1 MCSHDYERIDNYLI
15 CTLCGIEQDNFQI
28 IEENYYQKNI
38 QEDYNNYFADLDN
51 DLKNQILNTFES
63 VLEQHTVRGV
73 GRKALL
79 AACFFYK
86 LLESKQYSPTSRDVY
101 KRFNLEKKKFGEGKK
116 LFLLY
121 NCKYRTMNKKIS
133 EYINSLVKTFDIS
146 DETLMC
152 LQEKCERFDNDGCFI
167 NFNPYSVC
175 ACILYTC
182 MNDRE
187 KKRIKKNLFTTT
199 VGMSD
204 KTVEKILNLIVL

>member
-1 MCSHDYERIDNYLI
+1 MCTHEYERIDNYLI
-15 CTLCGIEQDNFQI
+15 CILCGIEQDNFQI
-28 IEENYYQKNI
+28 IEDTYYQKHI
-38 QEDYNNYFADLDN
+38 QEDYNKYFEDLDN
-51 DLKNQILNTFES
+51 ELKNQILNTFES

-86 LLESKQYSPTSRDVY
+86 LLESNKHSPTSRDVY
-101 KRFNLEKKKFGEGKK
+101 KKFKLEKKKFGEGKK

-121 NCKYRTMNKKIS
+121 NYKYRTINKKIS
-133 EYINSLVKTFDIS
+133 EYVDSLVKTFEVS
-146 DETLMC
+146 NETEHLVR
-152 LQEKCERFDNDGCFI
+152 ERCVKIDNDGCFI

-182 MNDRE
+182 MNDKE

-204 KTVEKILNLIVL
+204 KTVEKILTLIN